1 MEILI
6 NILRNTS
13 KVQDEDIL
21 FRELESF
28 GTNIHRHMIEIQIR
42 SCPYTQLCNVHREAY
57 DYPGYLDSCCGA
69 CSCDLEV
76 CLDTNNCCL
85 DIILNYSTQFP
96 PQTKLSKSCIP
107 LEIGQ
112 TSGVGYRSHMY
123 AVSSCT
129 RHKDQSEYININKCE
144 NKYVA
149 GGVGS
154 VIDIVPCFD
163 RLNRTLFRNRHCAYC
178 NGVLD
183 VDLEYFN
190 TSLTC
195 ETLIDGSRDET
206 VLLDKILEKRSC
218 KIAFHPEPEFE
229 IYSCTGAVNSC
240 NQTGL
245 WTIYNADIEAAC
257 LAYTS
262 VYSLDSLSELSRFK
276 NIFCYICNGYDPN
289 DLRQLCQIPYYMDKH
304 SEIFSFSGLLNV
316 QRSLDDMSAV
326 RVNENPDEE
335 NTFCSIARSLVGEK
349 CVPMSATDWNILI
362 FLDIRAIP
370 EQLLYVNMSEI
381 DSMLLRLYD
390 AIKDKFG
397 PGFDDDFCS
406 RGASADIHASAE
418 TMLSSES
425 FVNVVKIDFCI
436 PLYVSAPIE
445 IDLFFN
451 IFREA
456 FQNVK
461 LNVFLGRNK
470 PFQFSLNIIDK
481 SNHPYDYL
489 GDKGLYKRSTLGE
502 FGALADIPESVG
514 LPPVQKNV
522 KKERNDLEIFVKLS
536 TITGMTW
543 IFGLINS
550 VTQISFFS
558 YLFIVLN
565 ACQGVF
571 LFFAFICNRR

>member
-1 MEILI
+1 
-6 NILRNTS
+6 
-13 KVQDEDIL
+13 
-21 FRELESF
+21 
-28 GTNIHRHMIEIQIR
+28 MIEIQIR

-57 DYPGYLDSCCGA
+57 DYPGYLDPCCGA

-129 RHKDQSEYININKCE
+129 RHKDQSEYISINKCE

-335 NTFCSIARSLVGEK
+335 NTFCSIARSLVGK
-349 CVPMSATDWNILI
+349 CVPMSATVWNILI

-370 EQLLYVNMSEI
+370 EQRLYVNMSEI

-397 PGFDDDFCS
+397 PGFDDDICS

-425 FVNVVKIDFCI
+425 FVNVVIIDFCI

-461 LNVFLGRNK
+461 LNAFLGRNK
-470 PFQFSLNIIDK
+470 PLQFSLNIIDK

-489 GDKGLYKRSTLGE
+489 GDKGVYKRSTLGE
-502 FGALADIPESVG
+502 FGALADIPESVD
-514 LPPVQKNV
+514 LPP
-522 KKERNDLEIFVKLS
+522 
-536 TITGMTW
+536 
-543 IFGLINS
+543 
-550 VTQISFFS
+550 
-558 YLFIVLN
+558 
-565 ACQGVF
+565 
-571 LFFAFICNRR
+571 